1 MDDST
6 PPSALGPIVATIII
20 VVLFIAGG
28 VYFLIKQE
36 QRAKAIELQNEQAQL
51 PANS

>member
-1 MDDST
+1 MDEPT
-6 PPSALGPIVATIII
+6 PHGSLGPIVATIII

-36 QRAKAIELQNEQAQL
+36 ERAESIRLQNEQAQL